1 MNKQTP
7 EMILY
12 WQLKLYRMTQ
22 GTQKNKREIV
32 IVLIFFIRM
41 DETFAFSPRGK
52 NHRKKKL
59 MNEMIIDS

>member
-32 IVLIFFIRM
+32 IVLIFLFEWMKPLPFPLEERIT
-41 DETFAFSPRGK
+41 E
-52 NHRKKKL
+52 KKT
-59 MNEMIIDS
+59 NE